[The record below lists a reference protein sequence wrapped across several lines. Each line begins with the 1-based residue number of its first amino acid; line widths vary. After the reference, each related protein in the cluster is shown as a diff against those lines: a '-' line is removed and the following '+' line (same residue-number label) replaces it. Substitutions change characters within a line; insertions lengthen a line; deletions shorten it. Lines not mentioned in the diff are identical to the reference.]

1 MVDAVTA
8 PASIP
13 IEARQVLHFLPKA
26 SGLELDLRV
35 RLLKARDMA
44 AGMRGRTESSLA
56 DWLACQ
62 CHELA
67 GAVVFAGGL
76 DEARL
81 QLVLQLC
88 RSLIRAAMA
97 ADSVNSDEFP
107 L

>member
-1 MVDAVTA
+1 MTA

-13 IEARQVLHFLPKA
+13 IEERQVLHFLPTA
-26 SGLELDLRV
+26 AGVELDLRV

-44 AGMRGRTESSLA
+44 AAMRGRTESALA

-67 GAVVFAGGL
+67 GAMVFAAAQ

-81 QLVLQLC
+81 DLTLQLC
-88 RSLIRAAMA
+88 RSLMRGAMA
-97 ADSVNSDEFP
+97 ADSLNCEEFP

>member
-1 MVDAVTA
+1 MTA

-13 IEARQVLHFLPKA
+13 IEQRQVLHFLPNA
-26 SGLELDLRV
+26 AGAELDLRV

-44 AGMRGRTESSLA
+44 AAMRGRTESTLA

-67 GAVVFAGGL
+67 GAMVFAGGQDETRL
-76 DEARL
+76 DLA
-81 QLVLQLC
+81 LQLC
-88 RSLIRAAMA
+88 RSLIRGAMA
-97 ADSVNSDEFP
+97 ADSLHSEEFP